1 MDDVIN
7 LVLQGLRALGYP
19 ARRSMPGCRV
29 SRVEETCCAVSLHGL
44 QAGPGAAVLAEV
56 QIYVASPGADGAEAC
71 EKAAARVAGAL
82 ASGLDALAG
91 CACRCGA
98 CGYDSAGDWFYVK
111 VTAQIPAEVTEQGL
125 LPEGG
130 LLSGGPA
137 RILRGTELAAT
148 AAKWEAS
155 TVREVK
161 PVYGFGD
168 GQPAGLSAG
177 DTRYVLTLEELVPEA
192 GQPDTAALSNF
203 QVEICRA
210 GRMVTYTGCVW
221 KRFRQTRTASGSRL
235 TAEAEAAGY
244 TEV

>member
-148 AAKWEAS
+148 AAKW
-155 TVREVK
+155 
-161 PVYGFGD
+161 D

>member
-1 MDDVIN
+1 MEITKEAALAAAGLPSPEQLAAINRMSKSPLAAEQVYVFSLRLCDDQPDRD
-7 LVLQGLRALGYP
+7 LERFDKAALEP
-19 ARRSMPGCRV
+19 
-29 SRVEETCCAVSLHGL
+29 
-44 QAGPGAAVLAEV
+44 LAEMFV
-56 QIYVASPGADGAEAC
+56 GKTGI
-71 EKAAARVAGAL
+71 
-82 ASGLDALAG
+82 
-91 CACRCGA
+91 
-98 CGYDSAGDWFYVK
+98 
-111 VTAQIPAEVTEQGL
+111 
-125 LPEGG
+125 
-130 LLSGGPA
+130 LSGGPA

-192 GQPDTAALSNF
+192 GQPDPAALSNF